1 MTKQTLLA
9 QLAGPASVDFTF
21 MPVSKVIELINQ
33 LDETPPSSALTEAD
47 IKELANNIASSIADG
62 GLDVIR
68 DYELSMSYREV
79 ELDSVE
85 FYEEDIAKQAERVIK
100 DFFEDRAERDID

>member
-33 LDETPPSSALTEAD
+33 LDETPSSTGLTEED
-47 IKELANNIASSIADG
+47 IKELAKSIAESIASEGMD
-62 GLDVIR
+62 LVE
-68 DYELSMSYREV
+68 DYDLSMSYREV

-85 FYEEDIAKQAERVIK
+85 LYEGRISKEAERAIK
-100 DFFEDRAERDID
+100 AFFDERAERDID